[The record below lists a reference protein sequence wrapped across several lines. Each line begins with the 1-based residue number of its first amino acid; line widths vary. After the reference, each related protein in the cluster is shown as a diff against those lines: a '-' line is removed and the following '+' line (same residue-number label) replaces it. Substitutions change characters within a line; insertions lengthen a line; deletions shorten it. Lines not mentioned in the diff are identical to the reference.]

1 MNLTEIFNEL
11 HLSTTNAGTSTGTEN
26 HSSNSYLSSFSPIDG
41 QKLAEVSVTSK
52 EQYEALIHKAQEAA
66 THWRSIPAPK

>member
-11 HLSTTNAGTSTGTEN
+11 HISANNAGTSTGKEN
-26 HSSNSYLSSFSPIDG
+26 KSSNSFLSSFSPIDG

-52 EQYEALIHKAQEAA
+52 EQYEAVIQKAQEASK
-66 THWRSIPAPK
+66 H